1 MKLFCLVL
9 TVLVSGCVT
18 TIHHDITTV
27 PLLEEPARTPATHT
41 PPPQPKVVVRYKDR
55 VVQQPSTCRFKMP
68 TLESMPPVLVI
79 SDTASV
85 KDREH
90 DMALYIKTMR
100 SYTTTTLAR
109 IQQEYSNYNRNCK

>member
-9 TVLVSGCVT
+9 TVVLSGCVT
-18 TIHHDITTV
+18 TIHHDVTTV
-27 PLLEEPARTPATHT
+27 PLLEEATPAPKVRTP
-41 PPPQPKVVVRYKDR
+41 PQQPKVVVRYKDR
-55 VVQQPSTCRFKMP
+55 VVQQPSNCRFKMP
-68 TLESMPPVLVI
+68 ALENMPPVLVI